1 MSKGTTHSATR
12 GEALADRKWW
22 LIDAADLT
30 VGRTATRI
38 ASILKGKHKPSYTP
52 SMDVGDFV
60 VVVNAAKIRY
70 TGKKETDKVFFSH
83 TMHPGGAKQTP
94 MNRIRA
100 NHAEDILLNA
110 VRRML
115 PRSAL
120 GRQMMTKLKIY
131 AGDKHPHA
139 AQKPATLILAGA
151 GQMSSNQKP
160 HADGGSLDALPQ
172 DCG

>member
-12 GEALADRKWW
+12 SEALADRKWW
-22 LIDAADLT
+22 LVDATDLT
-30 VGRTATRI
+30 VGRAATRI

-60 VVVNAAKIRY
+60 VVVNADKVRF
-70 TGKKETDKVFFSH
+70 TGKKETDKVFFTH
-83 TMHPGGAKQTP
+83 TMHPGGEKLTP
-94 MNRIRA
+94 MYKLRQR
-100 NHAEDILLNA
+100 HPEDLLQNA

-131 AGDKHPHA
+131 AGEKHPHA
-139 AQKPATLILAGA
+139 AQKPAALTLAR
-151 GQMSSNQKP
+151 
-160 HADGGSLDALPQ
+160 H
-172 DCG
+172 